1 MMLEFC
7 GKSCCMAMVQLHC
20 TVKVNIWSQLPLS
33 AISLQ
38 AQGFFSFCVLVGRG
52 VMMWRNSK
60 INQCCRLTKSIP
72 GFLIHCIQL
81 HRGALH
87 RYWSRIYGQ
96 VGEKLFPGI
105 SHRDLNCCLGLRSNQ
120 SRSGPVLTRI
130 SVFWLEI
137 NHPNLLKWLRNLSS
151 FLKKLQL
158 IIAFW

>member
-1 MMLEFC
+1 MDYDVGVLR
-7 GKSCCMAMVQLHC
+7 KKLLHGNGA
-20 TVKVNIWSQLPLS
+20 VALYSQSQCL
-33 AISLQ
+33 ISTSFISNFI
-38 AQGFFSFCVLVGRG
+38 ASSGFFFFFCVLVGRG

-120 SRSGPVLTRI
+120 SRSVPVLTRI

-137 NHPNLLKWLRNLSS
+137 NHPI
-151 FLKKLQL
+151 FAQM
-158 IIAFW
+158 IEEPVF

>member
-1 MMLEFC
+1 MGFINWYQTLDYDVGEKVVPWQWC
-7 GKSCCMAMVQLHC
+7 SC
-20 TVKVNIWSQLPLS
+20 TVQSKSMSDLNFLYQQFHCKLR
-33 AISLQ
+33 
-38 AQGFFSFCVLVGRG
+38 GFFFFCVLVGRG

-105 SHRDLNCCLGLRSNQ
+105 SHRDLNCCLGLRSTQ

-130 SVFWLEI
+130 SVF
-137 NHPNLLKWLRNLSS
+137 
-151 FLKKLQL
+151 
-158 IIAFW
+158 